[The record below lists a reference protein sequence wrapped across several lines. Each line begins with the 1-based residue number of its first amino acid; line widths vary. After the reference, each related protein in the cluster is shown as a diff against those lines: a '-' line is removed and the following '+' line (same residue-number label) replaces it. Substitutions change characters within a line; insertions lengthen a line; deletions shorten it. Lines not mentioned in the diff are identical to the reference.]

1 MPNVRQLLESRVS
14 AAIAEAYPE
23 AADAPAIVQA
33 ATDGRFGDY
42 QANGAMA
49 LAKRLKT
56 NPREVAAA
64 VVEQLKN
71 DGQVAAMVDTDEGA
85 GGIKIA
91 GPGFINFHLCPEW
104 VAEQLGKVSA
114 DVADGSG
121 ARPEGEERLGVAP
134 ARDPE
139 TVVVDY
145 SAPNLAKEMHVG
157 HLRSTIIG
165 DALVR
170 MLDFAGHN
178 VERQN
183 HVGDWGTQFG
193 MLLAFLDHAV
203 HGSWDNEEESQ
214 QGVTDWTLGR
224 IEEFYRRAQEWDHAT
239 PENQALARRYT
250 RVLQSSDLG
259 PADGHDWLLRLKLRN
274 GWRQHIEI
282 TKTHCNSV
290 YQQLGVCLT
299 ESDIRGESAY
309 NAVLPDIVRTL
320 EEQGLLTE
328 SEGAQC
334 VFLQSEISDS
344 KSEIAPGQP
353 LFVNKDGAPL
363 PLIVQ
368 KADEGYLYATTDL
381 AAIAFRTGHLPE
393 IRNPN
398 SEIRNET
405 SPKAS
410 RVLYVVDAR
419 QSLHFQMVF
428 ECAYQAGFAD
438 RERHDLVH
446 VAFGTM
452 LGEDKRPFRTREGGT
467 VKLMDLLDEAQRRA
481 RDLVEAKQ
489 DELPDDQP
497 RLSEEEKDRI
507 AHIVGIGGVKYAD
520 LAQNRTSDYVF
531 SWDKMLSLQGNTAPY
546 MQYAYARVRS
556 IFQKGYPDEAERRRI
571 EDELRT
577 DASPIPVPEPA
588 EAALGKTLL
597 RFPETL
603 DRALSD
609 YRPNV
614 LAAYLYDLAQAFTRF
629 YDACPVLKSEEP
641 TRTHR
646 LRLCGLTARVIAKG
660 LELLG
665 IETAE
670 RM

>member
-1 MPNVRQLLESRVS
+1 MPNIRQLLEKRVS
-14 AAIAEAYPE
+14 QAIAAAYPD
-23 AADAPAIVQA
+23 AADAPAIVQSA
-33 ATDGRFGDY
+33 ADPRFGDY

-49 LAKRLKT
+49 LAKRLKR
-56 NPREVAAA
+56 NPREVAGR
-64 VVEQLKN
+64 VVEHL
-71 DGQVAAMVDTDEGA
+71 DVADMAEAPEV
-85 GGIKIA
+85 A
-91 GPGFINFHLCPEW
+91 GPGFINFRLKADW
-104 VAEQLGKVSA
+104 VAARLGEVNHVEA
-114 DVADGSG
+114 G
-121 ARPEGEERLGVAP
+121 GEDRLGVAP
-134 ARDPE
+134 VAEPE

-178 VERQN
+178 VIRQN

-193 MLLAFLDHAV
+193 MLLQYMIEKTGFSV
-203 HGSWDNEEESQ
+203 
-214 QGVTDWTLGR
+214 QGVTAIGPTSMLEDL
-224 IEEFYRRAQEWDHAT
+224 EAFYRRAKAEFDGDTEFAKR
-239 PENQALARRYT
+239 ARE
-250 RVLQSSDLG
+250 RVVRLQQG
-259 PADGHDWLLRLKLRN
+259 N
-274 GWRQHIEI
+274 
-282 TKTHCNSV
+282 THTYMAWTWFLDQSMKHCESV
-290 YQQLGVCLT
+290 YERLGVLLT
-299 ESDIRGESAY
+299 RDDVRGESAY
-309 NAVLPDIVRTL
+309 NDVLPDIVQAL
-320 EEQGLLTE
+320 QEKGLLTE
-328 SEGAQC
+328 SEGARC
-334 VFLQSEISDS
+334 VFLQSEIRNP
-344 KSEIAPGQP
+344 KSEIPSGKP
-353 LFVNKDGAPL
+353 LFANKDGDPL

-381 AAIAFRTGHLPE
+381 AAIAFRTGCLPE
-393 IRNPN
+393 IRNPK

-410 RVLYVVDAR
+410 RILYVVDAR

-438 RERHDLVH
+438 RDQHDLVH

-452 LGEDKRPFRTREGGT
+452 MGEDGKPFKTREGGA
-467 VKLMDLLDEAQRRA
+467 VKLMDLLDEAERRA
-481 RDLVEAKQ
+481 RDLVEQKQ
-489 DELPDDQP
+489 ADLPDDQP

-507 AHIVGIGGVKYAD
+507 AHKVGIGAVKYAD

-556 IFQKGYPDEAERRRI
+556 IFRKGEHDEAETRL
-571 EDELRT
+571 DT
-577 DASPIPVPEPA
+577 SPIPVPDPA
-588 EAALGKTLL
+588 EAALGKMLL

-603 DRALSD
+603 ERALSD

-614 LAAYLYDLAQAFTRF
+614 LAAYLYDLAQAFTAF
-629 YDACPVLKSEEP
+629 YDSCPVLKSPEP

-646 LRLCGLTARVIAKG
+646 LRLCDLTARVIQRG
-660 LELLG
+660 LCLLG
-665 IETAE
+665 IETAD

>member
-1 MPNVRQLLESRVS
+1 MPNIRATLDARVS
-14 AAIAEAYPE
+14 AAM
-23 AADAPAIVQA
+23 AAGFPDAAGAPAIVQPA
-33 ATDGRFGDY
+33 QDPRFGDY

-49 LAKRLKT
+49 LAKRLKQ

-64 VVEQLKN
+64 VVEQLKG
-71 DGQVAAMVDTDEGA
+71 DAHLAAMVEEPE
-85 GGIKIA
+85 IA
-91 GPGFINFHLCPEW
+91 GPGFINFRLRPEW
-104 VAEQLGKVSA
+104 VAEQLGKVNT

-121 ARPEGEERLGVAP
+121 LRPKGEERLGVEP
-134 ARDPE
+134 AAEPE

-193 MLLAFLDHAV
+193 MLMAELESRQLLMEYEFPDGEVEGPIGQLPDAV
-203 HGSWDNEEESQ
+203 SDLEG
-214 QGVTDWTLGR
+214 
-224 IEEFYRRAQEWDHAT
+224 FYRDAKAHFDEDENFAQRARQLVVQLQAEDEWAY
-239 PENQALARRYT
+239 AVWWKFLRISLAHCDAVYSRLD
-250 RVLQSSDLG
+250 VL
-259 PADGHDWLLRLKLRN
+259 
-274 GWRQHIEI
+274 
-282 TKTHCNSV
+282 
-290 YQQLGVCLT
+290 LT
-299 ESDIRGESAY
+299 DDDVRGESAY
-309 NAVLPDIVRTL
+309 NSRLLDIVRVL
-320 EEQGLLTE
+320 EEQGLLTK

-334 VFLQSEISDS
+334 VFLKDAAG
-344 KSEIAPGQP
+344 KP
-353 LFVNKDGAPL
+353 LFANKDGDPL
-363 PLIVQ
+363 PLIVR

-381 AAIAFRTGHLPE
+381 AAIAFRTGYFSELPDG
-393 IRNPN
+393 
-398 SEIRNET
+398 SK
-405 SPKAS
+405 SPEAN
-410 RVLYVVDAR
+410 RILYTVDAR

-438 RERHDLVH
+438 RDRHDLVH

-452 LGEDKRPFRTREGGT
+452 MSEDGKPFKTREGGT
-467 VKLMDLLDEAQRRA
+467 VKLMDLLDEAERRA

-489 DELPDDQP
+489 ADLPDGQP
-497 RLSEEEKDRI
+497 RLSGEEKDRI

-556 IFQKGYPDEAERRRI
+556 IFQKGFPDEAERKRV
-571 EDELRT
+571 ETDLQK
-577 DASPIPVPEPA
+577 DASPIPVTEPS
-588 EAALGKTLL
+588 EAALAKMLL

-603 DRALSD
+603 DRALAD

-614 LAAYLYDLAQAFTRF
+614 LAAYLFDLAQAFTAF

-646 LRLCGLTARVIAKG
+646 LRLCDLTARAIAKG
-660 LELLG
+660 LALLG

>member
-1 MPNVRQLLESRVS
+1 MPNVQRLLEERVT
-14 AAIAEAYPE
+14 AALGEAYPE
-23 AADAPAIVQA
+23 AADAPAVLLPAQ
-33 ATDGRFGDY
+33 DPRFGDY
-42 QANGAMA
+42 QANGAMG
-49 LAKRLKT
+49 LAKRLGQK
-56 NPREVAAA
+56 PREVAQAI
-64 VVEQLKN
+64 VEKL
-71 DGQVAAMVDTDEGA
+71 DVSDLCEAPE
-85 GGIKIA
+85 IA
-91 GPGFINFHLCPEW
+91 GPGFINLRLKADW
-104 VAEQLGKVSA
+104 VAAKLGEANA
-114 DVADGSG
+114 D
-121 ARPEGEERLGVAP
+121 ERLGVE
-134 ARDPE
+134 RTREPE
-139 TVVVDY
+139 TIVVDY

-193 MLLAFLDHAV
+193 MLVEYLAQDERHYKAAIERAEQKRSGAQFLRADHIADLEAFYRKAKQQFD
-203 HGSWDNEEESQ
+203 SDEEFAKKSRERVVALQ
-214 QGVTDWTLGR
+214 QGDETTRALWELFVDLSLWHADQVY
-224 IEEFYRRAQEWDHAT
+224 YR
-239 PENQALARRYT
+239 
-250 RVLQSSDLG
+250 
-259 PADGHDWLLRLKLRN
+259 
-274 GWRQHIEI
+274 
-282 TKTHCNSV
+282 
-290 YQQLGVCLT
+290 LGVLLT
-299 ESDIRGESAY
+299 DQDARGESAY
-309 NAVLPDIVRTL
+309 NDVLSDIVRTL
-320 EEQGLLTE
+320 EDKGLLTE
-328 SEGAQC
+328 SEGARC
-334 VFLQSEISDS
+334 VFLNDDE
-344 KSEIAPGQP
+344 GNP
-353 LFVNKDGAPL
+353 LFANKDGDPL

-381 AAIAFRTGHLPE
+381 AAIGFRTGNLPGAN
-393 IRNPN
+393 NPN
-398 SEIRNET
+398 SEIRNEN

-438 RERHDLVH
+438 RDRHDLVH

-452 LGEDKRPFRTREGGT
+452 MGAGGKPFKTREGGT
-467 VKLMDLLDEAQRRA
+467 VKLMDLLDEAERRA
-481 RDLVEAKQ
+481 RKLVEEKQ
-489 DELPDDQP
+489 ADLPDDQP

-556 IFQKGYPDEAERRRI
+556 IFQKGFPGEAERERI
-571 EDELRT
+571 EDDLRR
-577 DASPIPVPEPA
+577 DASPVDVSDPA
-588 EAALGKTLL
+588 EAALAKMLL

-603 DRALSD
+603 DRALAD

-614 LAAYLYDLAQAFTRF
+614 LAAYLFDLAQSFTAF
-629 YDACPVLKSEEP
+629 YDACPVLKSDEP
-641 TRTHR
+641 TRRAR
-646 LRLCGLTARVIAKG
+646 LKLCDLTARTIERG
-660 LELLG
+660 LGLVG